1 MSDIELTSTSTEGY
15 ATTSLIGDWELTI
28 DATDAAGPNPNAVL
42 VADYAS
48 CFVPAMRVGAS
59 QAGFDDLGRVEV
71 DATATLDEGD
81 DLTAIAFDIAVET
94 DLGDGVEE
102 VIARAEEICH
112 VHTALREQLHAEI
125 TVEDGVQF

>member
-59 QAGFDDLGRVEV
+59 QAGLDDLGRVEV
-71 DATATLDEGD
+71 DATADLDEGD
-81 DLTAIAFDIAVET
+81 DLADSV
-94 DLGDGVEE
+94 DE
-102 VIARAEEICH
+102 VLDRAEDICH
-112 VHTALREQLHAEI
+112 VHTALREELHADI
-125 TVEDGVQF
+125 TIEDGVEF